1 MILEMTAT
9 ECNVKDVSRK
19 IEMNERVPS
28 AKIRQPLSRLPRGED
43 TMRFDLLAALA
54 ALAIASAASA
64 APVLAPPAELGPD
77 VKPFVHV
84 PAGRI
89 AMTHLRIIDGTG
101 AAPVEDATLLIDGA
115 KFGAMLPPGSAVPA
129 GYRTFD
135 GTGETA
141 LPGIVGMHN
150 HLFYLQ
156 RPNID
161 AAGHS
166 EQPIIV
172 PQMTFSAPRL
182 YLANGVTTMRTTGS
196 VETYTDLALKREI
209 DAGHLVGP
217 HLDVTGPYL
226 EGPGAFFIQ
235 NHQITSPADARREV
249 AFWADQG
256 VNSFKA
262 YMNITRAELGAAIK
276 EAHRRGL
283 KVTGHLC
290 SVTYPEAVALGID
303 NLEHAFFVNTQLD
316 PGKQPDKCSEGTGT
330 PTLLKMKPGSPE
342 ASALIKL
349 LVDHHVAVTSTLPVF
364 EQDVPLH
371 APLQPRQME
380 VMTPQ
385 AREAY
390 LFSRNRRASRTD
402 QAAKDDV
409 AAYYNDL
416 GLERQ
421 FVAAGGLLLAGPD
434 PTGNGGVI
442 PGFGD
447 QREIELLVEA
457 GFTPVEAVKIAT
469 LNGATYLGLADRIG
483 SIAPGKNADLFIV
496 KGNPAANI
504 NDVENVIVVFKDG
517 VGYDSAKL
525 LQSVKGRFGQY

>member
-1 MILEMTAT
+1 MNLRLFAATAAVFFGT
-9 ECNVKDVSRK
+9 
-19 IEMNERVPS
+19 
-28 AKIRQPLSRLPRGED
+28 
-43 TMRFDLLAALA
+43 AAT
-54 ALAIASAASA
+54 A
-64 APVLAPPAELGPD
+64 APVLAPPPELGPD
-77 VKPFVHV
+77 VQRFVHV
-84 PAGRI
+84 PAGQI
-89 AMTHLRIIDGTG
+89 AITHLRIIDGTG
-101 AAPVEDATLLIDGA
+101 AAPLEDQTLLLDGA
-115 KFGAMLPPGSAVPA
+115 KIAAVQAASVAVPA
-129 GYRTFD
+129 AYRVID

-141 LPGIVGMHN
+141 MPGLVGMHN

-156 RPNID
+156 RPNLD

-196 VETYTDLALKREI
+196 VEPDTDLSLKREI

-226 EGPGAFFIQ
+226 EGAGAFFIQ
-235 NHQITSPADARREV
+235 NHTITSPADARREV
-249 AFWADQG
+249 AYWAGQG

-262 YMNITRAELGAAIK
+262 YMNITRAELKAAID
-276 EAHRRGL
+276 EAHKHYL

-290 SVTYPEAVALGID
+290 SVTYPEAVELGID
-303 NLEHAFFVNTQLD
+303 NLEHGFFVNTQLD
-316 PGKQPDKCSEGTGT
+316 PGKQPDKCSDGTGT
-330 PTLLKMKPGSPE
+330 PTLLAMKPGSPE
-342 ASALIKL
+342 ANALIKL
-349 LVDHHVAVTSTLPVF
+349 LVDHHVAITSTLPVF
-364 EQDVPLH
+364 EQSVPLH

-380 VMTPQ
+380 VMSPQ
-385 AREAY
+385 AKESY
-390 LFSRNRRASRTD
+390 LYLRNLAASRAGTKRGD
-402 QAAKDDV
+402 EAAESYK
-409 AAYYNDL
+409 NDL

-421 FVAAGGLLLAGPD
+421 FVAAGGLLIAGPD

-457 GFTPVEAVKIAT
+457 GFSPAEAIRIGT

-504 NDVENVIVVFKDG
+504 ADIENVIVVFKDG
-517 VGYDSAKL
+517 VGYESRKL
-525 LQSVKGRFGQY
+525 LDSVKGRYGQY

>member
-1 MILEMTAT
+1 MKL
-9 ECNVKDVSRK
+9 R
-19 IEMNERVPS
+19 
-28 AKIRQPLSRLPRGED
+28 
-43 TMRFDLLAALA
+43 LLAAAA
-54 ALAIASAASA
+54 ALAIGSVAPA
-64 APVLAPPAELGPD
+64 APVLAPPAPLGPD
-77 VKPFVHV
+77 VQPFVHI
-84 PAGRI
+84 PAGQI
-89 AMTHLRIIDGTG
+89 AITHLRIIDGTG
-101 AAPVEDATLLIDGA
+101 AAPIEDATLLIDGA
-115 KFGAMLPPGSAVPA
+115 KIAAVQAAGAAVPA
-129 GYRTFD
+129 GYRVID

-156 RPNID
+156 RPNLD
-161 AAGHS
+161 STGHF
-166 EQPIIV
+166 EQPVII

-196 VETYTDLALKREI
+196 VEPYTDLSLKREI
-209 DAGHLVGP
+209 DAGRLVGP

-235 NHQITSPADARREV
+235 NHQISSPEDARNEV

-256 VNSFKA
+256 VNDFKA
-262 YMNITRAELGAAIK
+262 YMHLTRAELGAAIK
-276 EAHRRGL
+276 EAHRHGL
-283 KVTGHLC
+283 KLTGHLC

-303 NLEHAFFVNTQLD
+303 NLEHGFFVNTQLD
-316 PGKQPDKCSEGTGT
+316 PGKQPDQCPDTAGT
-330 PTLLKMKPGSPE
+330 PTLLKMTPGGPE
-342 ASALIKL
+342 ANALIEL
-349 LVDHHVAVTSTLPVF
+349 LVDHHVAITSTLPVF
-364 EQDVPLH
+364 AQSVPLH
-371 APLQPRQME
+371 EPLEARQMDVLSPE
-380 VMTPQ
+380 
-385 AREAY
+385 AKEAY
-390 LFSRNRRASRTD
+390 LYSRNLVSSRAGTARAND
-402 QAAKDDV
+402 FAQAYK
-409 AAYYNDL
+409 NDL

-421 FVAAGGLLLAGPD
+421 FVASGGLLMAGPD

-457 GFTPVEAVKIAT
+457 GFSPVEAIKIAT

-483 SIAPGKNADLFIV
+483 SIAAGKDADLFIV

-525 LQSVKGRFGQY
+525 LRSVRGRFGEY

>member
-1 MILEMTAT
+1 
-9 ECNVKDVSRK
+9 
-19 IEMNERVPS
+19 
-28 AKIRQPLSRLPRGED
+28 
-43 TMRFDLLAALA
+43 
-54 ALAIASAASA
+54 
-64 APVLAPPAELGPD
+64 
-77 VKPFVHV
+77 VHV
-84 PAGRI
+84 PAGKI
-89 AMTHLRIIDGTG
+89 AITHLRIIDGTG
-101 AAPVEDATLLIDGA
+101 AAPVEDATLLLDGP
-115 KFGAMLPPGSAVPA
+115 KIGAVLAAGAAVPN
-129 GYRTFD
+129 GYRMLD

-161 AAGHS
+161 SSGHS

-196 VETYTDLALKREI
+196 VEPNTDLSLKREI

-235 NHQITSPADARREV
+235 NHQITSPEDARREV
-249 AFWADQG
+249 AFWASQG

-262 YMNITRAELGAAIK
+262 YMNITRAELKAAID
-276 EAHRRGL
+276 EAHRHHL
-283 KVTGHLC
+283 KLTGHLC

-303 NLEHAFFVNTQLD
+303 NLEHGFFVNTQLD
-316 PGKQPDKCSEGTGT
+316 PGKQPDKCSKGTGT
-330 PTLLKMKPGSPE
+330 PTLLAMKPGSP
-342 ASALIKL
+342 AANALIKL

-364 EQDVPLH
+364 EQSVPLH
-371 APLQPRQME
+371 SPLQARQMD
-380 VMTPQ
+380 VLTPQ
-385 AREAY
+385 ARESYLYLRNLTNTRTGTPQGQQSAEAY
-390 LFSRNRRASRTD
+390 
-402 QAAKDDV
+402 KI
-409 AAYYNDL
+409 DL

-447 QREIELLVEA
+447 LRGIELLVEA
-457 GFTPVEAVKIAT
+457 GFSTAEAIRIAT

-483 SIAPGKNADLFIV
+483 SIAAGKNADLFIV
-496 KGNPAANI
+496 QGNPGAKI
-504 NDVENVIVVFKDG
+504 SDVENIIVVFKDG
-517 VGYDSAKL
+517 VGYESAKL
-525 LQSVKGRFGQY
+525 LRSVQGRYGQY